1 MILRKRVIGGSYSD
15 YSGIFACAK
24 WNSVLYSVDAVSVAM
39 DLSYGFSDDSSKKKR
54 VSALMNKQN
63 T

>member
-39 DLSYGFSDDSSKKKR
+39 DLSYGFSDDSSKKN
-54 VSALMNKQN
+54 A
-63 T
+63 